1 MIVWPS
7 DAISFGCSI
16 ILVIDV
22 GAMSN
27 CDVILAVYNGR
38 DHLAP
43 MLDSL
48 LGQTINDFNVM
59 ARDNGSNDGTLEIL
73 ERYKDKF
80 DGRLRIIQGEPTGSA
95 RGNFTILMQET
106 KADYVLCADH
116 DDVWMPDKVEIT
128 LRSMKEAEAKFGK
141 STPIYFF
148 TDVVVV
154 NKDLEVINSSYWNFK
169 RIDPGISARL
179 SQCLICAPMLGM
191 ASGMNRALV
200 DLSNPVPG
208 TVTGHDWWALLVAAA
223 MGKVV
228 YNSARTALY
237 RIHGQNNS
245 APKQVGIILY
255 LNAKLG
261 AGFVRHGLGRRM
273 DQADALIEVYG
284 QKIPPAQMAI
294 LQGFSKLR
302 SQGFF
307 RRRMTLVAHNY
318 LYPDLARNVATL
330 ALM

>member
-1 MIVWPS
+1 
-7 DAISFGCSI
+7 
-16 ILVIDV
+16 
-22 GAMSN
+22 MSN
-27 CDVILAVYNGR
+27 CDVILAVYNGQ

-43 MLDSL
+43 TLDSL
-48 LGQTINDFNVM
+48 FGQTTNDFNVI
-59 ARDNGSNDGTLEIL
+59 ARDNGSKDDTLEIL
-73 ERYKDKF
+73 KSYKYKF
-80 DGRLRIIQGEPTGSA
+80 DGRLRIIEGEPTGSA
-95 RGNFTILMQET
+95 RANFAILMQET

-116 DDVWMPDKVEIT
+116 DDIWMPDKVEMT
-128 LRSMKEAEAKFGK
+128 LRSMKEGEAKFGK

-179 SQCLICAPMLGM
+179 SQCLVCPPMLGM

-200 DLSNPVPG
+200 DLSNPVPEK
-208 TVTGHDWWALLVAAA
+208 VTGHDWWALLVAAT
-223 MGKVV
+223 MGKVIFT
-228 YNSARTALY
+228 SAKTALY
-237 RIHGQNNS
+237 RIHGQNDS
-245 APKQVGIILY
+245 APKQVGIVPY
-255 LNAKLG
+255 LSAKLG

-284 QKIPPAQMAI
+284 PKIPPAQMAI

-302 SQGFF
+302 HEGFL
-307 RRRMTLVAHNY
+307 RRRVTLVARNY
-318 LYPDLARNVATL
+318 LYPDLVRNVATL